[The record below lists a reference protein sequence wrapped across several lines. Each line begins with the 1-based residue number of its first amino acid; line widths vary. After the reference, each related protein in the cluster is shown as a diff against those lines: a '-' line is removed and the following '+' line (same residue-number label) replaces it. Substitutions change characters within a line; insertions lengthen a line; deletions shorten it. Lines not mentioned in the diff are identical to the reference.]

1 MHGIAA
7 NHANQYVMYLTF
19 TCILTCVCVCVH
31 KERGSGTCGFT
42 RSLAE
47 QKYNKNC
54 MQQIVAWSCKGF
66 AYKNCMCYRTVEVS
80 AQSLHTDSLI
90 NNLLCKRNRMHNP
103 STYKV
108 HV

>member
-1 MHGIAA
+1 MHGT
-7 NHANQYVMYLTF
+7 HANKYVMYLTYF
-19 TCILTCVCVCVH
+19 YLYTHMCLCVCVH

-47 QKYNKNC
+47 QKYNKDS

-66 AYKNCMCYRTVEVS
+66 AYKNCMCYRTVAVS

-90 NNLLCKRNRMHNP
+90 NNLLCKRNKMHNP